1 MRKSVFSG
9 WTLACFKGDLGRCL
23 APQLALSRGVAGA
36 VAAKSAERGADGPQK
51 VLEGPQK
58 VLEDL
63 RRPLVCATAIGADLP
78 LTFSETRLQT

>member
-9 WTLACFKGDLGRCL
+9 WTLACFKGDLGRRL

-36 VAAKSAERGADGPQK
+36 VAAESAERGAD
-51 VLEGPQK
+51 GPQK